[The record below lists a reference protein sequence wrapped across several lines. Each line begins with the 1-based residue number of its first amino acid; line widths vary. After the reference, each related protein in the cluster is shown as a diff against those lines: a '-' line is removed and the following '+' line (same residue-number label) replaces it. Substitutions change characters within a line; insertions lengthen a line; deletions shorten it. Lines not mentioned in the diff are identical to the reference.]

1 MSASGFEVNSG
12 SLSLD
17 SGCLGLRQ
25 GSRLCWCCQ
34 RRGYLVDK
42 RRGQDHGQS
51 DQQEDDRSKMR
62 PQQARSNLGVRVPRC
77 ASLSTSLALLV
88 HGIRPADA
96 GSVAV
101 TRHKVAAAPLG
112 PISKK
117 RAPNLRRFND
127 FVEWQGGDSNSQPTD
142 YDAAHGW
149 HDLLEKPVFKR
160 NSPTF
165 SHNSPTFSHTRSPP
179 IWVLV
184 GPSLHTFE
192 HNLVVR
198 AAKRTDGCAF
208 RLSEREM
215 KRHTNRQ
222 GCLNRNFRV
231 SVSRGA
237 CHSVEPARD

>member
-149 HDLLEKPVFKR
+149 HDLLENWKNQYSSGIRRRF
-160 NSPTF
+160 PT
-165 SHNSPTFSHTRSPP
+165 
-179 IWVLV
+179 
-184 GPSLHTFE
+184 
-192 HNLVVR
+192 R
-198 AAKRTDGCAF
+198 AAPQYGY
-208 RLSEREM
+208 LSA
-215 KRHTNRQ
+215 
-222 GCLNRNFRV
+222 RV
-231 SVSRGA
+231 CTHSSTISLLGLQSAQTVAPSVCRSGR
-237 CHSVEPARD
+237 